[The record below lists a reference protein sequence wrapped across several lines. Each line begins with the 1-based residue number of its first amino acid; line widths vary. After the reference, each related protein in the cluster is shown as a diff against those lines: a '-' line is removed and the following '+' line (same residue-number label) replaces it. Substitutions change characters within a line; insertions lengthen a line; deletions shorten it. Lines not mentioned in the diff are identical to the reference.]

1 MTLLDLRRYA
11 VSNRLRIRFA
21 LPSGVEC
28 CMDEHGILKIPSLRS
43 APDFN
48 VETLLPSVENFSL
61 DPIQEGRR
69 SRNVSREQLELL
81 CSGGGAK

>member
-1 MTLLDLRRYA
+1 M
-11 VSNRLRIRFA
+11 N
-21 LPSGVEC
+21 
-28 CMDEHGILKIPSLRS
+28 EHGILKIPSLRS

-48 VETLLPSVENFSL
+48 VETLLPSVKNFSL

-81 CSGGGAK
+81 CSGGAKEQEHED